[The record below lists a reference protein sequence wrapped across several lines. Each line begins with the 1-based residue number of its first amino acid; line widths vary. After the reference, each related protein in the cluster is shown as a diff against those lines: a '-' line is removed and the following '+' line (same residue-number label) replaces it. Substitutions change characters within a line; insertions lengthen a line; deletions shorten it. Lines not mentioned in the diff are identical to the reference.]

1 MTNKATLQKRLD
13 SLIADAEEQT
23 QWHQRSQERLYSTL
37 GGAYLWWR
45 ESNKVEGFLDELY
58 QERELFHRKKEENFT
73 RLVRLIWQADW
84 SGDHPKLQ
92 NWARALRGLDHEF
105 RTNRDAYQVKDPIE
119 KICQFFRSKK
129 GIGAVARTVD
139 PIPDENDE
147 TQIPTKKL
155 ASVKKSDIE
164 KLSAQK
170 THNKHVLLGELSY
183 AEEPPYIKNIVSSST
198 KIDLTRKGYAVGLMR
213 MNSTGRYDL
222 LGVTNN
228 ESIVHD
234 TIVDTYKRNE
244 DLLPPIL
251 RTITEAIA
259 TQTLPTQFE
268 KFRHDLNDVTSVL
281 ARDGKTK
288 LRTVKRL
295 LLRPK
300 MKDILLSECRTGCS
314 VVTIIKPNQ
323 FPTNLSCDVFLR
335 PVNHKYIE
343 QNMLQ
348 TRDLCFYTTLSK
360 RIEKVEGEETK
371 ASHRLQI
378 KNTITNRIQN
388 IYFYGLT
395 NQSEGSKKQATINYA
410 ELGKPTWIATVD
422 KEWIED
428 LNSICVA
435 NWLREF
441 GPHWN
446 RDRHKQV
453 ELRLSKA
460 FEIGYDGTRGNYT
473 QTEKNIPK
481 PRIERSSKSINFHVR
496 CKDFFTVFNALVRQS
511 VVGKVEL
518 AANEHVFTVYYKTEH
533 ATYLIAVPTCN
544 NVGHL
549 NTTAFAPHEN

>member
-13 SLIADAEEQT
+13 ILIADAEEQT
-23 QWHQRSQERLYSTL
+23 QWHNKSQERLYRTL
-37 GGAYLWWR
+37 GNVYLWWR
-45 ESNKVEGFLDELY
+45 DSNKVEGFLDELY
-58 QERELFHRKKEENFT
+58 EQRGLFHRKKEENFT

-84 SGDHPKLQ
+84 SGDYPKLQ

-105 RTNRDAYQVKDPIE
+105 RTNRDAFQVKDPIE
-119 KICQFFRSKK
+119 KICQLFRSKQ

-147 TQIPTKKL
+147 TQITTKKS
-155 ASVKKSDIE
+155 ASGKKTDVE
-164 KLSAQK
+164 KLSDQK

-183 AEEPPYIKNIVSSST
+183 AEEPPYIKNIVSGLT
-198 KIDLTRKGYAVGLMR
+198 KIDLTRKGYAVGLIR
-213 MNSTGRYDL
+213 KNSTGRYDL

-251 RTITEAIA
+251 RTITEAIS

-268 KFRHDLNDVTSVL
+268 KFRQDLNDVTSVL
-281 ARDGKTK
+281 ASDSKTK

-300 MKDILLSECRTGCS
+300 TKNILLSECRTGCS

-323 FPTNLSCDVFLR
+323 FPINLSGDVFLR

-348 TRDLCFYTTLSK
+348 TRDLCFYTTLTK
-360 RIEKVEGEETK
+360 RIEKVEDEEIK

-378 KNTITNRIQN
+378 KNTVTDRIQN

-395 NQSEGSKKQATINYA
+395 NQSEGSKKQAAINYA

-428 LNSICVA
+428 LNSICVS

-446 RDRHKQV
+446 RDR
-453 ELRLSKA
+453 
-460 FEIGYDGTRGNYT
+460 
-473 QTEKNIPK
+473 P
-481 PRIERSSKSINFHVR
+481 SSTPNDAS
-496 CKDFFTVFNALVRQS
+496 
-511 VVGKVEL
+511 
-518 AANEHVFTVYYKTEH
+518 Y
-533 ATYLIAVPTCN
+533 
-544 NVGHL
+544 
-549 NTTAFAPHEN
+549 

>member
-45 ESNKVEGFLDELY
+45 ESDKVEGFLDELY
-58 QERELFHRKKEENFT
+58 AERGLLHRGREENFT
-73 RLVRLIWQADW
+73 RLVRLIWQASW
-84 SGDHPKLQ
+84 SGSDPKVQ
-92 NWARALRGLDHEF
+92 NWARALRGLHQEF
-105 RTNRDAYQVKDPIE
+105 RTNRDAYQVEDVLA
-119 KICQFFRSKK
+119 KISQFFRSAG

-147 TQIPTKKL
+147 NPTIKKK
-155 ASVKKSDIE
+155 SSSGKKSDIE
-164 KLSAQK
+164 KLSDLK
-170 THNKHVLLGELSY
+170 IREKNILLGELSY
-183 AEEPPYIKNIVSSST
+183 AEEPPYIKNIVSGSQ
-198 KIDLTRKGYAVGLMR
+198 KIDLTRKGYAVGLIR
-213 MNSTGRYDL
+213 KNSTGRYDL
-222 LGVTNN
+222 LSVTNN

-259 TQTLPTQFE
+259 TQTLPIHFE
-268 KFRHDLNDVTSVL
+268 KFRQDLNDVTSVL
-281 ARDGKTK
+281 ASDGKTK
-288 LRTVKRL
+288 LRAVKRL

-300 MKDILLSECRTGCS
+300 TKDILLSECRTECS
-314 VVTIIKPNQ
+314 VVTVVTPNQ
-323 FPTNLSCDVFLR
+323 FPMNLSDDVFLR
-335 PVNHKYIE
+335 SVNHKYIE

-348 TRDLCFYTTLSK
+348 TRNLCFYTTLSK
-360 RIEKVEGEETK
+360 KIEKVEDQDIK
-371 ASHRLQI
+371 ASHRLQL
-378 KNTITNRIQN
+378 KNTVTDRIHN

-395 NQSEGSKKQATINYA
+395 NQSDGNKKQAAINYA

-428 LNSICVA
+428 LNAISVA

-441 GPHWN
+441 GSQWN

-453 ELRLSKA
+453 ELRLSKS

-473 QTEKNIPK
+473 KTEKNVPK
-481 PRIERSSKSINFHVR
+481 PKIESSTKSTNLHVR
-496 CKDFFTVFNALVRQS
+496 SKDFFTVFNALAKQLII
-511 VVGKVEL
+511 GKIKL
-518 AANEHVFTVYYKTEH
+518 AANEQVFTIYYKTDH
-533 ATYLIAVPTCN
+533 ARYLIAVPTCN

-549 NTTAFAPHEN
+549 NSTAFTICEN